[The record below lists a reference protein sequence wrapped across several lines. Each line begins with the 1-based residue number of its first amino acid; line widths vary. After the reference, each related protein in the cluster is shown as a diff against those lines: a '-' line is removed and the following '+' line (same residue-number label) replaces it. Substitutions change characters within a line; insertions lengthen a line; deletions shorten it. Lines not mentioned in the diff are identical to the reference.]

1 MMKLSQNFFFHHHFT
16 MEVKLAFV
24 PECTVR

>member
-16 MEVKLAFV
+16 VEVKLSFV
-24 PECTVR
+24 PKRTVR